1 MSRWGTITERGAA
14 ALRIIVAS
22 PEPIAR
28 SAVAKAICTPVT
40 AIGPIV
46 ERLVASGHVAEVPR
60 ETSHKGRAPLLVATP
75 EGRAGMA
82 QDIAPA
88 AAVEPVVVCLSPRA
102 AKLVTF
108 LRAEAAAG
116 RVPSQTAMGAELG
129 TDRGNVHR
137 YLEEAV
143 RAGCLTWSTE
153 PRALRTRA
161 RLTPLGV
168 AVADGSAT
176 VEAPVVARR
185 ESVPRR
191 RQRAP
196 RPAQAPRARQ
206 PVAAPAE
213 PITPPPVAP
222 REPVDV
228 GPAVP
233 PGFDVNAPRPI
244 RHPAPPA
251 PGQRDPRQFT
261 PSYWDRIT
269 NAPVSGLHTA
279 SMRGTA

>member
-14 ALRIIVAS
+14 ALRAIVAS

-28 SAVAKAICTPVT
+28 SAIAKAIGTPVT

-60 ETSHKGRAPLLVATP
+60 ETAHKGRAPLLVATP

-82 QDIAPA
+82 QDIAPP
-88 AAVEPVVVCLSPRA
+88 AAVEPVVVRLSPRA

-129 TDRGNVHR
+129 TNRGNVHR

-153 PRALRTRA
+153 PHALHTRA

-168 AVADGSAT
+168 AVADGTAT
-176 VEAPVVARR
+176 VETPVVARR

-191 RQRAP
+191 RQHVP

-206 PVAAPAE
+206 PGAE
-213 PITPPPVAP
+213 PPEPPPAVAP
-222 REPVDV
+222 REAVDV
-228 GPAVP
+228 GPPVP
-233 PGFDVNAPRPI
+233 PGFNPNAPRPI

-251 PGQRDPRQFT
+251 PGLRDPRQFT
-261 PSYWDRIT
+261 AGYWHRLT
-269 NAPVSGLHTA
+269 TAPHSPLHEA
-279 SMRGTA
+279 CARGTA